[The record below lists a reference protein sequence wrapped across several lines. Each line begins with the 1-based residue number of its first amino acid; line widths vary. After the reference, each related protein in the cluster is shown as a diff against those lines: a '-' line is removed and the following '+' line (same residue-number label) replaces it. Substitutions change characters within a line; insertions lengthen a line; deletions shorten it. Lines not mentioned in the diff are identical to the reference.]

1 MQVII
6 EKADCNFPRVF
17 RTWFVENA
25 KELARRCVEA
35 PKKPKPNA
43 PPFSPKPSLE
53 IAVGFL
59 IASVQRYPV
68 EPCQVQSWLSKKA
81 LHTTQL
87 L

>member
-1 MQVII
+1 MGCKPSERNI
-6 EKADCNFPRVF
+6 
-17 RTWFVENA
+17 ENA

-43 PPFSPKPSLE
+43 PPFSPRPSLE
-53 IAVGFL
+53 TAVGFL

-68 EPCQVQSWLSKKA
+68 EPCQVHSWLSKKA